1 MTEMRTPQNADI
13 EDAVTLIQVAHPSE
27 RRAVARRE
35 IRAAVAEERE
45 ACAMVVDEYQR
56 RCDKGEFDSIPEA
69 SWAVCDM
76 ASEDIRARGEG

>member
-1 MTEMRTPQNADI
+1 MTEMRTPENADI

-45 ACAMVVDEYQR
+45 ACARVAKSYICRDCLDAGVAS
-56 RCDKGEFDSIPEA
+56 CDSCDSA
-69 SWAVCDM
+69 
-76 ASEDIRARGEG
+76 EDIYAAIRARGER